1 MIKYLFILFFSFI
14 CILHGQNTPN
24 VDNKFRLAQN
34 YEMAGQFDKAEPL
47 YRELVTLQSWN
58 YTFFE
63 SLNRTLV
70 LQKKYSESTE
80 LIEERIKNSP
90 NDSGLYGMLGTTY
103 FYSDN
108 LQKAYDA
115 WERGIAANPSSFIS
129 YRIIANAAI
138 ENRAFEKAIDYL
150 KRGKKITT
158 DPFPFMIDL
167 SSIYAINMNFTDA
180 TKELC
185 ELIYLRPEHL
195 PTAKSKITTFITRPL
210 ATEQTINSVV
220 TFIDTKETAE
230 LLDFLAFVYL
240 QAGKP
245 EEALSAIIKAEKK
258 FKGNGNTTIIFAQ
271 ETYRNRQYL
280 SASKA
285 YKFIIENFPNSPNE
299 IFAQLGYAKSLEEAL
314 NERCDMLNEKWKPF
328 TNQKIL
334 FPDDYKKIVS
344 AYNGFIKKYST
355 NAYTTEALYRIAEVF
370 RLRLHELTVADSVYN
385 LIIKN
390 SPLTSYAIDAN
401 IAVARIALIQNKL
414 ELAKMFLSSAE
425 ANPRIEPTKTFE
437 IKFLLAKIDFW
448 DGNFSSAL
456 ETLKNSIRL
465 TSADYN
471 NDALELSFLINSS
484 KRDSINLVKYAK
496 ADLLLLQ
503 NNYKQAAVEFKALG
517 DNDNLFIINQFAN
530 MKVAE
535 IFISESNYFSAVPL
549 LEKLSKSENNAIFA
563 EKATFLLGNTL
574 LYGMRDPIKASQ
586 TYQKILENFPN
597 SIYFDRARDEI
608 NRL

>member
-1 MIKYLFILFFSFI
+1 MKKYFFILIIFFV
-14 CILHGQNTPN
+14 CITRGQNNPN
-24 VDNKFRLAQN
+24 IDNKFRLAQN
-34 YEMAGQFDKAEPL
+34 YEMAGQLDKAEPL
-47 YRELVTLQSWN
+47 YRELVTLQTWN

-63 SLNRTLV
+63 SLNRVLI
-70 LQKKYSESTE
+70 LQKKYKESID

-90 NDSGLYGMLGTTY
+90 NDSGLFGLLGTTY

-115 WERGIAANPSSFIS
+115 WERGIAANPSSLIS

-138 ENRAFEKAIDYL
+138 ESRAFEKAIDL
-150 KRGKKITT
+150 LSRGKKIST

-167 SSIYAINMNFTDA
+167 SSIYAINMNYTEA
-180 TKELC
+180 AKELC

-195 PTAKSKITTFITRPL
+195 PTAKSRIVTFIARPL
-210 ATEQTINSVV
+210 ATEQSINSIVN
-220 TFIDTKETAE
+220 FIDSKETAE

-240 QAGKP
+240 QAGKS
-245 EEALSAIIKAEKK
+245 EEALATIIKAEKM

-271 ETYRNRQYL
+271 ETFRNRQYL
-280 SASKA
+280 TASKA
-285 YKFIIENFPNSPNE
+285 YKFLLETFQNSPLE
-299 IFAQLGYAKSLEEAL
+299 ITAQLGYAKTLEEAL
-314 NERCDMLNEKWKPF
+314 NEKCDSLTEKWKPF
-328 TNQKIL
+328 SKQIVL

-344 AYNGFIKKYST
+344 AYNRFNEKYRT
-355 NAYTTEALYRIAEVF
+355 NAYTAEALFRIAEIF
-370 RLRLHELTVADSVYN
+370 RLRLFELTKADSVYN

-390 SPLTSYAIDAN
+390 SPHSSYAVDAN
-401 IAVARIALIQNKL
+401 IASARIALIENNLDLVK
-414 ELAKMFLSSAE
+414 KFLTSAE
-425 ANPRIEPTKTFE
+425 ANPRIEPAKTFE
-437 IKFLLAKIDFW
+437 IKFLFAKINFW
-448 DGNFSSAL
+448 NGDFSSAL
-456 ETLKNSIRL
+456 ETLKNSTRL

-503 NNYKQAAVEFKALG
+503 NNYKQAAIEFKALG
-517 DNDNLFIINQFAN
+517 DNDNLFIINQFAR

-535 IFISESNYFSAVPL
+535 IFISENDFISAIPL
-549 LEKLSKSENNAIFA
+549 LEKLSMNENNSIFA
-563 EKATFLLGNTL
+563 EKATFLLAKTF
-574 LYGMRDPIKASQ
+574 LYGMRDPLKASQ